1 MWAALILFG
10 GADVLAQT
18 IYKQID
24 ATGRTT
30 FTDRPTA
37 DAILV
42 PYEAFPYQERAPAS
56 LPRIA
61 NGLWLDVARALSRNG
76 AMSSIHAAKID
87 FKEATRRLQQVRESR
102 HDGREPRSGERNDS
116 AGIAVMDQRY
126 QRRQQRLEHA
136 VLAAERRT
144 RETLLAVS
152 ALSTVERDTTGQ
164 PDTVVIPI
172 PASIRGRT

>member
-1 MWAALILFG
+1 MWAAVLLFG
-10 GADVLAQT
+10 GGEVLAQT
-18 IYKQID
+18 IYRQID
-24 ATGRTT
+24 ATGRAT

-37 DAILV
+37 DAVLV
-42 PYEAFPYQERAPAS
+42 PYEAFPHQERAPAS

-87 FKEATRRLQQVRESR
+87 FKEATRRLQQARESR
-102 HDGREPRSGERNDS
+102 HDGKEPRSGERNAS
-116 AGIAVMDQRY
+116 AGTTAMDQRY

-144 RETLLAVS
+144 GETLLA
-152 ALSTVERDTTGQ
+152 LSTLSTGERETTGE
-164 PDTVVIPI
+164 
-172 PASIRGRT
+172 RE